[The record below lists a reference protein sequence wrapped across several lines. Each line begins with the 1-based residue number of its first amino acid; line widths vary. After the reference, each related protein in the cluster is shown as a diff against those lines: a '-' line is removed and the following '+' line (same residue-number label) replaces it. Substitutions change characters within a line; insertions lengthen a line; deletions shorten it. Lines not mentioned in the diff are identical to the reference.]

1 LARVPFA
8 AGVVAVGRR
17 VPKITSP
24 NLRWEGVMAKFL
36 VQAAYTADG
45 LRGLQ
50 KEKASG
56 RQNAVRRTV
65 EALGGKVE
73 SMYFSPGD
81 YDAVL
86 ILDLPDMVT
95 GTALAIAVSASGLV
109 KTHTTPLLS
118 VEEVDRALSMSVEY
132 RPPRG

>member
-1 LARVPFA
+1 
-8 AGVVAVGRR
+8 
-17 VPKITSP
+17 
-24 NLRWEGVMAKFL
+24 MAKFL
-36 VQAAYTADG
+36 LQATYSADG

-56 RQNAVRRTV
+56 RRDAVRRTV

-86 ILDLPDMVT
+86 ILDLPDIIA

-109 KTHTTPLLS
+109 KTRTTPLLS
-118 VEEVDRALSMSVEY
+118 VEDVDRALSMSVEY
-132 RPPRG
+132 RAPHA